1 MKNLLVRLALILVL
15 ASISCSLPA
24 AAVPQMP
31 TPEAVVAQVEVIWEA
46 QPGSTLTPTPFQPK
60 GPTSTPVATATPAAT
75 DTPVLTPTSPGPT
88 AFVPQNAATG
98 TVKILVMGSDLRPG
112 GGYRTDVMV
121 LVTVNADAGTVT
133 ALSFPRDLYV
143 TIPGWMDQR
152 LNTAFPHGGFPM
164 MADTLQA
171 NFGVRPDYYVLT
183 NFNGF
188 KRLID
193 DMNGIVVDIGTQLT
207 DKCDLPQAVNT
218 YCTVYP
224 GPYEMDGE
232 TALWYVRS
240 RHSSSDLDR
249 TRRAQEV
256 LIGIFNNL
264 MSVDAISRL
273 PELYDTYHQTIETNM
288 SMDDIASLLPTAST
302 VFNDPGRIRRYAIG
316 AGQVYPYVTAEGA
329 QVLLPNFGAIRQM
342 IQEAVYTP

>member
-1 MKNLLVRLALILVL
+1 
-15 ASISCSLPA
+15 
-24 AAVPQMP
+24 VP
-31 TPEAVVAQVEVIWEA
+31 E
-46 QPGSTLTPTPFQPK
+46 
-60 GPTSTPVATATPAAT
+60 
-75 DTPVLTPTSPGPT
+75 
-88 AFVPQNAATG
+88 NAATG
-98 TVKILVMGSDLRPG
+98 TIKILVMGSDLRPSG
-112 GGYRTDVMV
+112 GFRTDVMV
-121 LVTVNADAGTVT
+121 LVTVNASEGTVT
-133 ALSFPRDLYV
+133 TLSFPRDLYV

-152 LNTAFPHGGFPM
+152 LNTAFPHGGFSL

-193 DMNGIVVDIGTQLT
+193 DLNGIVVDIGSELT

-256 LIGIFNNL
+256 LIGMFNSL
-264 MSVDAISRL
+264 MSTNAIARL
-273 PELYDTYHQTIETNM
+273 PELYNTYQQTVETNM

-302 VFNDPGRIRRYAIG
+302 VFNDTGRIRRYSIG